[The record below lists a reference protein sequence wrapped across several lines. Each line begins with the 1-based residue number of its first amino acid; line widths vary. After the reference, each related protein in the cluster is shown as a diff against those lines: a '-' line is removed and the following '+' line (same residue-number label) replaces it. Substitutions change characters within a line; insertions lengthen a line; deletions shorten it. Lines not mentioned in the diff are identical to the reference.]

1 MLWIREV
8 IMMKYKIIV
17 AEDEPI
23 TRMDICEMLVSAG
36 YYVVGQASNGLQ
48 AVELCRKCKPD
59 LVLMDIKMPKLDG
72 IQAAEL
78 LLEENIVEAIVML
91 TAYSGKEFIDKVKEI
106 GAIGYIVKPIDER
119 SLIPQIEIAIAK
131 GKEIKLMREKI
142 ENITTI
148 YAAKEILM
156 EKYKLTEN
164 DAYKRLRKL
173 SMDKQ
178 SSILET
184 SKNIIGSI
192 SGRKLC

>member
-184 SKNIIGSI
+184 SKNIIGY
-192 SGRKLC
+192 KNK

>member
-1 MLWIREV
+1 MG
-8 IMMKYKIIV
+8 YKIIV

-36 YYVVGQASNGLQ
+36 YYVVGEASNGLQ
-48 AVELCRKCKPD
+48 AVELCRKCRPD

-78 LLEENIVEAIVML
+78 LLEENIVEAIIML

-119 SLIPQIEIAIAK
+119 SLIPQVEIAIAK

-142 ENITTI
+142 SSITI
-148 YAAKEILM
+148 IDKAKEKLM
-156 EKYKLTEN
+156 EKYKLSEN

-178 SSILET
+178 RSVLET
-184 SKNIIGSI
+184 SKNIIAG
-192 SGRKLC
+192 K

>member
-1 MLWIREV
+1 
-8 IMMKYKIIV
+8 MKYKIIV

>member
-1 MLWIREV
+1 MG
-8 IMMKYKIIV
+8 YKIIV

-36 YYVVGQASNGLQ
+36 YYIVGEASNGLQ
-48 AVELCRKCKPD
+48 AVELCRKCRPD

-78 LLEENIVEAIVML
+78 LVEENIVEAIIML
-91 TAYSGKEFIDKVKEI
+91 TAYSGKEFIEKVKEI

-119 SLIPQIEIAIAK
+119 SLIPQVEIAIAK

-142 ENITTI
+142 YSITI
-148 YAAKEILM
+148 IDKAKEILM
-156 EKYKLTEN
+156 EKYKLKEN

-178 SSILET
+178 CTILET
-184 SKNIIGSI
+184 SENII
-192 SGRKLC
+192 SGTWLI